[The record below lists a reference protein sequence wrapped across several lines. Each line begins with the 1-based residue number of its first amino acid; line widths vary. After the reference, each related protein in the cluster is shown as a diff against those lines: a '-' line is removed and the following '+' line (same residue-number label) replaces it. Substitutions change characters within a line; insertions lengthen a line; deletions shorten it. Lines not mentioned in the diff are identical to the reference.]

1 MRMSTL
7 LVLLVVA
14 QTLSDCDDRGPLPV
28 PLAPS
33 TVLQP
38 TPSPPPQPPPTPALP
53 PGPIQLAIFTD
64 PATRFSTSDVH
75 DVHEEVICVNTANEL
90 IWVADGTRFQGFIPE
105 GNFIAY
111 HHVTEHFFQ
120 IRFGTNDGQR
130 RAYVTW
136 PDDRLRG
143 APATILDLWV
153 DGHGDLKVA
162 ETNVTVPY

>member
-7 LVLLVVA
+7 LVLLVVT
-14 QTLSDCDDRGPLPV
+14 QTVSGCDDRGSLSM

-33 TVLQP
+33 SVVQSTQP
-38 TPSPPPQPPPTPALP
+38 TPTPAPPPAPT
-53 PGPIQLAIFTD
+53 QLAVFTD
-64 PATRFSTSDVH
+64 VATGFSTSDVR
-75 DVHEEVICVNTANEL
+75 DVHEEVIQVNTANEL
-90 IWVADGTRFQGFIPE
+90 IWTADGTRFPEFIAA

-111 HHVTEHFFQ
+111 HHATDNFFQ
-120 IRFGTNDGQR
+120 IRFAIKDGER

-162 ETNVTVPY
+162 ETNVTVP